1 MAKPVKKRSEQGRNE
16 SKRPRVA
23 GKGFVGKGLTKS
35 EQKAV
40 GKKVAPY
47 AALAVPGGLG
57 VKAAV
62 KGAKAVKAAKAAKA
76 AKKTSKPKVDLPP
89 PPPGS
94 KPTYGP
100 KKSPYKSQDE
110 INRAAAAERKA
121 AQDRKSYL
129 AREAK
134 KTPKPPKPSKPGLR
148 TNYGGWMS

>member
-1 MAKPVKKRSEQGRNE
+1 MKKIVKKEKTKGRSEEGRG
-16 SKRPRVA
+16 SKDKIRKNAKREIV
-23 GKGFVGKGLTKS
+23 KDIKNVGKGM
-35 EQKAV
+35 
-40 GKKVAPY
+40 
-47 AALAVPGGLG
+47 ALAASLVPAGR
-57 VKAAV
+57 AV
-62 KGAKAVKAAKAAKA
+62 KAVKAAKAAKA
-76 AKKTSKPKVDLPP
+76 AKNAPKTKVNLPP

-134 KTPKPPKPSKPGLR
+134 KTPSPPKPSKPGLR
-148 TNYGGWMS
+148 RNYGGWMS